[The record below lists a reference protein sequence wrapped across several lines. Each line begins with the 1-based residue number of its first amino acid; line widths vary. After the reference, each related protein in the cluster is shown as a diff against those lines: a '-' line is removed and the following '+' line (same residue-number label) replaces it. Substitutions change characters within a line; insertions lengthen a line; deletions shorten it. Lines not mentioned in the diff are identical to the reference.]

1 MSDAQVAAV
10 VGDESSRL
18 VLKGAMSLAEVSTVL
33 TAARQLASET
43 APVSV
48 ELGEVAHLH
57 AACVQ
62 VLLALRLKV
71 EGQQR
76 SFAIGSL
83 SDGARRALTL
93 AGLEQWVKESEG

>member
-1 MSDAQVAAV
+1 MSDDQVAAV
-10 VGDESSRL
+10 VGETSSRL
-18 VLKGAMSLAEVSTVL
+18 VLRGALSLAEVTHVL
-33 TAARQLASET
+33 TAARRLASEA

-48 ELGEVAHLH
+48 ELGEVQHLH

-71 EGQQR
+71 EGQER
-76 SFAIGSL
+76 SFALGSM

-93 AGLEQWVKESEG
+93 AGLEQWVKETEG